1 MTEINKE
8 QLAVWANGY
17 RCDSD
22 IAIKTMAKMLF
33 DFMDRAEKEPVTWTE
48 MPFSFEELEQ
58 MHGATFANGYIRGWA
73 RKCESVTMKGSLYT
87 TPQLNSPA
95 IPEGWE
101 MGKFGYQY
109 LFNAIAAAVTSPHAG
124 GVYISVKAFEDAM
137 LAAAPQPQNQ
147 QQIIPE
153 GWISCSNRMP
163 EPETPV
169 LILLN
174 GIINI
179 GEIRWDTPTHEE
191 TYTAF
196 KYWDSP
202 FIDGQPWEVYD

>member
-87 TPQLNSPA
+87 TPQLNSPD
-95 IPEGWE
+95 
-101 MGKFGYQY
+101 GYK
-109 LFNAIAAAVTSPHAG
+109 LVPTEITKAMRDAWDSAPNCHEDDDVNMCNAYRAMIAAA
-124 GVYISVKAFEDAM
+124 
-137 LAAAPQPQNQ
+137 
-147 QQIIPE
+147 PE
-153 GWISCSNRMP
+153 KP
-163 EPETPV
+163 
-169 LILLN
+169 L
-174 GIINI
+174 
-179 GEIRWDTPTHEE
+179 
-191 TYTAF
+191 
-196 KYWDSP
+196 
-202 FIDGQPWEVYD
+202 